1 MQDVILNNEII
12 LSYCNNTEKQLN
24 IIRMT
29 RENILNIINVLE
41 DKDINTKDDIMKALM
56 LNNDFISSIEYCLS
70 IHRKVVDNFINLSED
85 SDNIAFILKHQ
96 LPYLNSCKRMNS
108 KVIEETV
115 SILNILHDLNDL
127 VITLNDDFTLN

>member
-41 DKDINTKDDIMKALM
+41 DKDINIKDDIMKALIIP
-56 LNNDFISSIEYCLS
+56 LEI
-70 IHRKVVDNFINLSED
+70 
-85 SDNIAFILKHQ
+85 IAIQ
-96 LPYLNSCKRMNS
+96 
-108 KVIEETV
+108 VI
-115 SILNILHDLNDL
+115 
-127 VITLNDDFTLN
+127 